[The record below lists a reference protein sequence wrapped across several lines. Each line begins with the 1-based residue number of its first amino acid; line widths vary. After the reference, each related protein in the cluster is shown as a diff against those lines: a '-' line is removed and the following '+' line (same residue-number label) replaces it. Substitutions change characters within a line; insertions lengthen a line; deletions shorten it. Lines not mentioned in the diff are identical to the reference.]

1 MSQSVAQLVAHVAV
15 ELEDAFELPA
25 EDARTR
31 SNVTFL
37 SEHRAAAATPRTL
50 AECVPLLTVALEAVS
65 RGPAALTV
73 DGIEQYRA
81 SAIRLIEHVRPVIE
95 REAGQ
100 TLADWASDLAMPASD
115 LVAPVPA

>member
-1 MSQSVAQLVAHVAV
+1 MSQSVAQVVAHVAV

-25 EDARTR
+25 ADYSRAP

-37 SEHRAAAATPRTL
+37 SDRRAAAATPRTL
-50 AECVPLLTVALEAVS
+50 AECVPLLSVALELVS

-73 DGIEQYRA
+73 DGIEQYR
-81 SAIRLIEHVRPVIE
+81 SNTIRLIEHVRPVIE

-100 TLADWASDLAMPASD
+100 TLADWATDLAED
-115 LVAPVPA
+115 PVPA